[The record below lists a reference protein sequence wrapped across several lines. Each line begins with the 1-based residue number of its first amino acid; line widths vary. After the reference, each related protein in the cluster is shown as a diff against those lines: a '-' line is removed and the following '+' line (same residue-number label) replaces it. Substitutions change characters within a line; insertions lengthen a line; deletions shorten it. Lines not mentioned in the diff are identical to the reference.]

1 MANIRSTRDIVV
13 WSEVREVLHRKIDL
27 AIEQASVAPGMRE
40 MGFAQGLLAAYRE
53 MLNLPAAMVAGTEM
67 DAAETRN
74 REAVRLSQ
82 DPATWRN
89 PHADAIAAAV
99 QKGGEL

>member
-1 MANIRSTRDIVV
+1 MV
-13 WSEVREVLHRKIDL
+13 WEEVRGVLHRKIDL

-53 MLNLPAAMVAGTEM
+53 MLNLPAAMVAGSEM
-67 DAAETRN
+67 DAADERN
-74 REAVRLSQ
+74 REAVRRSQ
-82 DPATWRN
+82 NPANWRN
-89 PHADAIAAAV
+89 PHAEAIAAAE

>member
-1 MANIRSTRDIVV
+1 MIRSTREIVV

-53 MLNLPAAMVAGTEM
+53 MLTLPAAMVAG
-67 DAAETRN
+67 AELDEADKRN

-89 PHADAIAAAV
+89 PHAAAIAAAV
-99 QKGGEL
+99 QKEGEL

>member
-1 MANIRSTRDIVV
+1 MASKLRSTREIVV

-53 MLNLPAAMVAGTEM
+53 MLNLPAAMVASDEL
-67 DAAETRN
+67 DEADKRN

-89 PHADAIAAAV
+89 PHSKVGD
-99 QKGGEL
+99 L

>member
-1 MANIRSTRDIVV
+1 MSRSTREVVV
-13 WSEVREVLHRKIDL
+13 WSEAREVLHRKIDL
-27 AIEQASVAPGMRE
+27 AIEQASTAPGMRE

-53 MLNLPAAMVAGTEM
+53 MLNLPAMLVAATELE
-67 DAAETRN
+67 AADKRN

-89 PHADAIAAAV
+89 PHAEAIAEAMRKV
-99 QKGGEL
+99 GEL

>member
-1 MANIRSTRDIVV
+1 MRSTREIVV
-13 WSEVREVLHRKIDL
+13 WAEVAEILHRKIDL

-53 MLNLPAAMVAGTEM
+53 MLVLPASMTAS
-67 DAAETRN
+67 AELEEADKTN
-74 REAVRLSQ
+74 REAVIRSQ

-89 PHADAIAAAV
+89 PHAEAIARRD
-99 QKGGEL
+99 QGR